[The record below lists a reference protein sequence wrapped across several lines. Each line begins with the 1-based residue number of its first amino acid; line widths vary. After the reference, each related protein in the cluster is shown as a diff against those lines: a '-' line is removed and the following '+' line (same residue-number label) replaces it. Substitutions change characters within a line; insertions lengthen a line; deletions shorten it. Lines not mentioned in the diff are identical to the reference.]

1 VQRYQQYAEGTTMK
15 PRLTHHHEQG
25 QSVVIIA
32 LAIVVLVG
40 MAGLGLDGANAFNQR
55 RNAVNASDAA
65 AMAGTNTLIEQRKA
79 VSGSNSAVCQSVVDY
94 FNEHKLNQGANMVW
108 TASYVDAQ
116 AQPVQQFCDSSA
128 SPIAVSGFASSNV
141 KGVAVDVKYTF
152 TPLFM
157 PVLGRN
163 ELTVS
168 GAATAIYGP
177 LGSTTGSNV
186 VPFTVSET
194 AIDAIKDDGEISVT
208 KLGAGNFGS
217 IEFNPDNVAN
227 ATSNDCNS
235 STYQDTQSYYWCN
248 GSPKY
253 PVYEGEVLPGNT
265 GMVATSLEDEI
276 LTHQD
281 QIIIIPVFEGGDSIP
296 TSDCKITNTCDNG
309 GASKTYT
316 IIGFLAVRLNSV
328 KLTGA
333 NEDRNFNVSE
343 VAYYASTGALNP
355 NAKDTG
361 VYAINLVK

>member
-1 VQRYQQYAEGTTMK
+1 MK
-15 PRLTHHHEQG
+15 PRLTRHHTQG
-25 QSVVIIA
+25 QSVVLIA
-32 LAIVVLVG
+32 LAILVLVG
-40 MAGLGLDGANAFNQR
+40 MAGLGLDGANVFNQR

-65 AMAGTNTLIEQRKA
+65 AMAGTNMLIEQRKGG
-79 VSGSNSAVCQSVVDY
+79 SGSNSAICQSVVDY
-94 FNEHKLNQGANMVW
+94 FNNHKLDQGANMAW

-116 AQPVQQFCDSSA
+116 GQPAQQICDSSV
-128 SPIAVSGFASSNV
+128 SPVAEAGFASSNV

-177 LGSTTGSNV
+177 LGKTTGSNV

-194 AIDAIKDDGEISVT
+194 AIEKIQDDGVISVV

-217 IEFNPDNVAN
+217 IEFNPDNVASGT
-227 ATSNDCNS
+227 ANDCTS
-235 STYQDTQSYYWCN
+235 STYEDTQSYYWCN

-253 PVYEGEVLPGNT
+253 PVYIGEVLPGNT
-265 GMVATSLEDEI
+265 GMVAPSLEDEI
-276 LTHQD
+276 LTHEN
-281 QIIIIPVFEGGDSIP
+281 QIIIIPVFEGGDSVP
-296 TSDCKITNTCDNG
+296 TSNCKISEG
-309 GASKTYT
+309 GTGCSTGGSNKDYT
-316 IIGFLAVRLNSV
+316 IVGFLAVRLNSV
-328 KLTGA
+328 TLTGA
-333 NEDRNFNVSE
+333 TEDRNFNVSE
-343 VAYYASTGALNP
+343 VSYYTSTGALDP